1 MTDELSILATAPD
14 GLGAGLFYWAPDWI
28 PGVPWEPGTGI
39 GSPNVN
45 MTLFNFEG
53 AALPSAGIFQNPAA
67 NGSPGPPAICS
78 CFLSS
83 ERQKTGT
90 NW

>member
-1 MTDELSILATAPD
+1 MEATPCPFSLEADAP
-14 GLGAGLFYWAPDWI
+14 GTGPDWI

-53 AALPSAGIFQNPAA
+53 AALPSVGIFQNPAA
-67 NGSPGPPAICS
+67 ICEREAPGSVPCVVG
-78 CFLSS
+78 
-83 ERQKTGT
+83 G
-90 NW
+90 